1 MAVTLDIASDAYPSE
16 VLFDILNSMPM
27 PVFVFEPCRDEKLP
41 VYLNKECLAMLGADI
56 LKDAIDGCEGRFER
70 YISPDDRELVESQ
83 GERVV
88 ANIGKT
94 ISFEFHIM
102 TREGGKHLVRAYS
115 CACHDTS
122 GSLIV
127 VSLIVGLADRLD
139 AGDMPLDAVTVLVPM
154 QSFFKIMQ
162 RWCNDFNAYR
172 DGTEL
177 AVLYIDIVNF
187 HLINGDLISSDHY
200 PEAYALVNGE
210 PQKVKMFMR
219 RKDGAE
225 VLVRETVVP
234 LADGKG
240 RISWLV
246 ALFVSLVDQ
255 SYEHGLVRQIYQSA
269 TQDPVTGL
277 PVRKYREA
285 AIADALEL
293 YRRTG
298 QVFAVHCADIDEFHN
313 INNTFSHVAGDPGPE
328 GLLGP
333 PGKEKAPMRQLLPLG
348 RRRVHRASASQ
359 KRRRHRWVRTA
370 LYGIGRELFGQDR
383 ERRYR
388 LCHIVRHRSGKGS
401 DTMQSLIDRADR
413 HMYEAKG
420 RQHERIV
427 TDSTSRRTGGKKLAV

>member
-1 MAVTLDIASDAYPSE
+1 MAVLLI
-16 VLFDILNSMPM
+16 
-27 PVFVFEPCRDEKLP
+27 
-41 VYLNKECLAMLGADI
+41 
-56 LKDAIDGCEGRFER
+56 
-70 YISPDDRELVESQ
+70 
-83 GERVV
+83 V

-102 TREGGKHLVRAYS
+102 TSEGRKHLVRAYS

-313 INNTFSHVAGDPGPE
+313 INKWLRTSGITAGIPVAAPLHHMDERLMHPE
-328 GLLGP
+328 DRGT
-333 PGKEKAPMRQLLPLG
+333 RW
-348 RRRVHRASASQ
+348 RRV
-359 KRRRHRWVRTA
+359 
-370 LYGIGRELFGQDR
+370 
-383 ERRYR
+383 
-388 LCHIVRHRSGKGS
+388 
-401 DTMQSLIDRADR
+401 MQAD
-413 HMYEAKG
+413 
-420 RQHERIV
+420 
-427 TDSTSRRTGGKKLAV
+427 